1 MYMQALLFLEKSA
14 LDAASDI
21 DVGDIPDGQLV
32 IVAPTNEAFSKALEA
47 LDASLEDVA
56 SNTELL
62 SSTLAV
68 HIGVASNLDSDT
80 ATTLSPTEQLTF
92 MGGGEE
98 VILKELAGDVLAG
111 TGSVMGP
118 VNSAIVID
126 VVRCPDNKQIVLVA
140 DAVLPTALAS
150 APTNA
155 PEPVVPEPATPEP
168 SLPASASK
176 SSSIGMVT
184 IMSLIAARFL

>member
-1 MYMQALLFLEKSA
+1 MCGREIKQSLYTCYIEFVA
-14 LDAASDI
+14 
-21 DVGDIPDGQLV
+21 DIPDGQLV

-47 LDASLEDVA
+47 LDASLEDMA

-150 APTNA
+150 APISA
-155 PEPVVPEPATPEP
+155 PNQP
-168 SLPASASK
+168 L
-176 SSSIGMVT
+176 
-184 IMSLIAARFL
+184 LNHLFLLVLQRRQALTW

>member
-1 MYMQALLFLEKSA
+1 M
-14 LDAASDI
+14 
-21 DVGDIPDGQLV
+21 G
-32 IVAPTNEAFSKALEA
+32 TT
-47 LDASLEDVA
+47 LEDVA

-62 SSTLAV
+62 SSILAV

-80 ATTLSPTEQLTF
+80 ATTLSPIEQLTF

-98 VILKELAGDVLAG
+98 ASLKELAGDVLAG

-126 VVRCPDNKQIVLVA
+126 IFACPDNKQIVLVA
-140 DAVLPTALAS
+140 DAVLLPTALAS
-150 APTNA
+150 APKNA
-155 PEPVVPEPATPEP
+155 PEPVVPDTPEPTTPEP
-168 SLPASASK
+168 SVPASGSK

-184 IMSLIAARFL
+184 IMSLIAARLIRAQGMV

>member
-1 MYMQALLFLEKSA
+1 MCGREIKQSLYTCYIEFVA
-14 LDAASDI
+14 
-21 DVGDIPDGQLV
+21 DIPDGQLV

-56 SNTELL
+56 SKAELL
-62 SSTLAV
+62 SSILTV

-150 APTNA
+150 APINA

-168 SLPASASK
+168 SLSASASK